1 LLYGAD
7 RVLDAP
13 QTALRVFL
21 SEAGIDYG
29 TKVRCYLEGDTEY
42 GALNAAV
49 GRFGGIEFVNLRG
62 QVAEKRGRGL
72 AFRDSLR
79 NDVQAH
85 VFSFIIMDT
94 DNGDYVR
101 VVRKAADDDVICGRF
116 FLSSPDFELANFS
129 IPELCSIIVNLA
141 KQRGMDSLSEAE
153 LLSAVTG
160 ASSGKEFFKRAVS
173 KLPRLGVFQKSEEWG
188 EALMNYALQNP
199 HLRENVTRPVI
210 EAAELIIRARTL
222 KYLISREKFRV
233 DARTGELVSRDK

>member
-1 LLYGAD
+1 MLDDNKVLHVLIRLTTWHDRQNVKSALGGCMLLLSMAEVIRRGMEDALGREFREEDELGFGQWMQGARRLLYGAE

-49 GRFGGIEFVNLRG
+49 GRFGGIEFINLRG
-62 QVAEKRGRGL
+62 QFAEKRGRGL

-101 VVRKAADDDVICGRF
+101 VVRKAADHDMICGRF
-116 FLSSPDFELANFS
+116 FS
-129 IPELCSIIVNLA
+129 
-141 KQRGMDSLSEAE
+141 
-153 LLSAVTG
+153 
-160 ASSGKEFFKRAVS
+160 
-173 KLPRLGVFQKSEEWG
+173 RLQTSNWLTSQFR
-188 EALMNYALQNP
+188 NYA
-199 HLRENVTRPVI
+199 R
-210 EAAELIIRARTL
+210 
-222 KYLISREKFRV
+222 
-233 DARTGELVSRDK
+233 